1 MQIYR
6 IDHVAQ
12 VTPDLDAQVGL
23 LEGLFGFRRVRSWD
37 NPGEG
42 VRGARLE
49 IPGSRGQAWEVVAPS
64 GDGSSLRT
72 WLDEHGGRPGLH
84 HVGAEVPD
92 LEAVRAE
99 LEVRGIKPTDGARG
113 RWLEA
118 SLSPPEHGTG
128 VLWRLRGPGS
138 LDMCGDSSDAAV
150 VEGAGASGAASSGAG
165 SAGAGSSEGP
175 SLGVVAL
182 DHICQAFHDR
192 DALARW
198 YRELAG
204 FVQVWRT
211 PDDEHPDMADLVLN
225 IPGSAICW
233 EVIMP
238 RGEDSFIERFLAKG
252 GPGAHHVTFEVDDWD
267 KAMAACEHHGTP
279 TFDDEDGVT
288 DGAAWKHTFIHPK
301 HTGGVLVQLF
311 WEERPG
317 VWVRSDKVPPLW
329 T

>member
-12 VTPDLDAQVGL
+12 VTPDLDAQVAL
-23 LEGLFGFRRVRSWD
+23 LSGLFGFWHVRSWD
-37 NPGEG
+37 APGEG

-49 IPGSRGQAWEVVAPS
+49 IPGSRGQAWEVVAPA
-64 GDGSSLRT
+64 GEGSSLRT

-92 LEAVRAE
+92 LEAVQAE
-99 LEVRGIKPTDGARG
+99 LEVRGIKATDGARG

-118 SLSPPEHGTG
+118 SLSPPEHGPG

-138 LDMCGDSSDAAV
+138 LDMCGDSP
-150 VEGAGASGAASSGAG
+150 AASAVSSTAG
-165 SAGAGSSEGP
+165 TAPPDGP
-175 SLGVVAL
+175 SLGIVAL

-192 DALARW
+192 DELARW
-198 YRELAG
+198 YHDLAG

-211 PDDEHPDMADLVLN
+211 ADEEHPDMADLVLN

-252 GPGAHHVTFEVDDWD
+252 GPGAHHVTFEVSDWD
-267 KAMAACEHHGTP
+267 AAMAACAHHGTP
-279 TFDDEDGVT
+279 TFDDEEGVT
-288 DGAAWKHTFIHPK
+288 DGAAWRHTFVHPK

-317 VWVRSDKVPPLW
+317 VWVRSDKVPPRW